1 MTLKKQTYYDYLKND
16 YHHYIFVPK
25 ETTDSNCI
33 KYFCCLTQ
41 NHSGA
46 HISVD
51 THQLRR
57 KSTVYK
63 FKI

>member
-1 MTLKKQTYYDYLKND
+1 MTLKKQIYYDYLKND

-25 ETTDSNCI
+25 ETTDFNCI

-51 THQLRR
+51 TH
-57 KSTVYK
+57 
-63 FKI
+63 